1 MQYIKY
7 DKAIILKKK
16 KKMRKKKKKRKK
28 KKIKTKVCN
37 FCTLERVQ
45 GDSSIG
51 DQALSAL
58 PRPFFGPS

>member
-1 MQYIKY
+1 MIKQSF
-7 DKAIILKKK
+7 
-16 KKMRKKKKKRKK
+16 KKKKRGKKKGKMK
-28 KKIKTKVCN
+28 KKIKTKVCD

-45 GDSSIG
+45 GDSSIR